1 MNKNDCC
8 IGVGLK
14 AVVLNI
20 HEFCPVVVT
29 CLLTGRRLKV
39 KVEIVDVNDNAPV
52 FPERRISHEIS
63 ELAEPGTALAVPPAT
78 DLDSGRN
85 GIYRYDVIP
94 RDGKFELT
102 SRGTA
107 DGGTDLRLVLTDRLD
122 RELEDQYLVTV
133 LAVDGGDPPKTGSI
147 VVNITVLDANDN
159 NPQFDNSSYEVD
171 TLITRLSPSGSH

>member
-1 MNKNDCC
+1 
-8 IGVGLK
+8 
-14 AVVLNI
+14 
-20 HEFCPVVVT
+20 
-29 CLLTGRRLKV
+29 
-39 KVEIVDVNDNAPV
+39 
-52 FPERRISHEIS
+52 
-63 ELAEPGTALAVPPAT
+63 
-78 DLDSGRN
+78 
-85 GIYRYDVIP
+85 VIP

-122 RELEDQYLVTV
+122 RELEDRYLVTV